1 MKIKMTESD
10 IRRIVKETTRRILKE
25 GYTDLNDVDSYD
37 DEGNYWG
44 EERTGKKSKKKG
56 RKESEIKEGRYSGG
70 YTDHGEPEDDQ
81 AYVDSIDYII
91 DSIINGNI
99 SYAEKRIENLRP
111 KEVKELILLA
121 REYGVEDDVLRCI

>member
-1 MKIKMTESD
+1 MKIKITESD

-44 EERTGKKSKKKG
+44 EERTGKKNEKKK
-56 RKESEIKEGRYSGG
+56 EDNIDEGHYSGG

-99 SYAEKRIENLRP
+99 SYAKKRIENLRP

-121 REYGVEDDVLRCI
+121 REYGVEDDVLRYI